1 MLAMSPK
8 FTILLVDDDPEER
21 SHVTRIFKAL
31 TPDFFQVDFV
41 TKCSEAIERLQDRG
55 YDLILLDDRLSQKI
69 SAKFSVPMIKSSNP
83 SIPIAIISNDISP
96 EHLQSTKTL
105 GVDHIVDKADMVN
118 FLGSQLKWLGHGHGQ
133 A

>member
-1 MLAMSPK
+1 MLAMTPK

-41 TKCSEAIERLQDRG
+41 TKCSEAIERLKVRG

-69 SAKFSVPMIKSSNP
+69 SAKFSVPMIKSTNP
-83 SIPIAIISNDISP
+83 TIPIDIISIDISP
-96 EHLQSTKTL
+96 DHLQNTITL
-105 GVDHIVDKADMVN
+105 GVDHIVDKADMVE
-118 FLGSQLKWLGHGHGQ
+118 FLGAQLKWLRRGRGG
-133 A
+133 